1 MCLDVHF
8 TGWWCW
14 WGRFSAQNSCSCS
27 HGWLVLFC
35 RNILHYWKFLTFHF
49 QAKILLYASVGSNIS
64 YRWSRSSYSMKFFV
78 VKYFFGEST
87 QNRSFLWRYPNLKL
101 HVYTNHSRDSVPN
114 FFFWHLHVINKVR
127 SNFRV
132 NRSILCVF
140 KGLRR

>member
-1 MCLDVHF
+1 MGFLKF
-8 TGWWCW
+8 WRILAILKYWNFFSKIKL
-14 WGRFSAQNSCSCS
+14 RFSQ
-27 HGWLVLFC
+27 
-35 RNILHYWKFLTFHF
+35 ILTKKT
-49 QAKILLYASVGSNIS
+49 KNG
-64 YRWSRSSYSMKFFV
+64 YRWWNKMQIILKCKITKIVKPISLSMKFFV

-101 HVYTNHSRDSVPN
+101 HVYTNHSRDSVPK

-132 NRSILCVF
+132 NRSIICVF